1 MPFYNNKLMYRKYLF
16 ILFLSLSIFAFSQV
30 DNSKILFTVN
40 DQPVFAEEFIR
51 VYNKN
56 IELIQ
61 DDSQKDIDNYLQ
73 LYINYKLK
81 LSEAYLRKLDEKE
94 TYKNELS
101 KYAKQLQSSFLTDKE
116 TEEKLLLEAY
126 ERTKTE
132 VDVSHI
138 LIRLEKDDNDTIDV
152 YNKIQKLRTLLLN
165 EDIDTLKK
173 KYHNGKDVIIEN
185 LGYFSAFKMIYKF
198 ENVAYNTKVG
208 EVSMPF
214 RTNFGYHILKV
225 NDKRESLGEVEV
237 GHIMAYKNK
246 QGAKEK
252 IYGLYDSIRK
262 GSNFESLARKYSEDK
277 NTSFKGGRLK
287 AFSSGQLNSVEFED
301 MAFSLNNPN
310 EVSPPVETRLGWHII
325 KLYSKTK
332 LRPIEDMKSV
342 LKNKIKRST
351 RSSII
356 TDSFY
361 QMLADKY
368 NVSYDNKVLEYFE
381 SIISEDFFN
390 DTWEIPENL
399 DEEKILVQIRDR
411 KYTFDDFAAHIEN
424 NQGSK
429 NIKENIVNELY
440 KDFLNKNLLSIYKSN
455 LEDDNK
461 DYGYILKEYKEGLLL
476 FDLMQDKIWGVASS
490 DSIKIKEFFQSNKSK
505 YSSFDQDKGEI
516 IGDYQDFLENNWINE
531 LKKKNSV
538 IINKKVLKQIKKS
551 LKR

>member
-1 MPFYNNKLMYRKYLF
+1 M
-16 ILFLSLSIFAFSQV
+16 
-30 DNSKILFTVN
+30 
-40 DQPVFAEEFIR
+40 
-51 VYNKN
+51 
-56 IELIQ
+56 
-61 DDSQKDIDNYLQ
+61 
-73 LYINYKLK
+73 
-81 LSEAYLRKLDEKE
+81 
-94 TYKNELS
+94 
-101 KYAKQLQSSFLTDKE
+101 
-116 TEEKLLLEAY
+116 
-126 ERTKTE
+126 
-132 VDVSHI
+132 
-138 LIRLEKDDNDTIDV
+138 
-152 YNKIQKLRTLLLN
+152 
-165 EDIDTLKK
+165 
-173 KYHNGKDVIIEN
+173 KYHNGKDVIIEK
-185 LGYFSAFKMIYKF
+185 LGYFSAVKMIYKF

-325 KLYSKTK
+325 KLNSKTK
-332 LRPIEDMKSV
+332 LRPIEHMKSV

-424 NQGSK
+424 NQGSI

-476 FDLMQDKIWGVASS
+476 FDLMQDKLWGVASS

-516 IGDYQDFLENNWINE
+516 IGDYQDFLENNWMNE